1 MMDIT
6 VQQKDCDALAGLF
19 QHIVTDLRVCFV
31 VFDFMLTFVLIWYFY
46 PQFSGPGRALS
57 RMCVFRQ
64 RLELNDLI

>member
-31 VFDFMLTFVLIWYFY
+31 VFDFMLTFVLIRIFTHNLVV
-46 PQFSGPGRALS
+46 QVEHSAGCVFSGKD
-57 RMCVFRQ
+57 
-64 RLELNDLI
+64 LN